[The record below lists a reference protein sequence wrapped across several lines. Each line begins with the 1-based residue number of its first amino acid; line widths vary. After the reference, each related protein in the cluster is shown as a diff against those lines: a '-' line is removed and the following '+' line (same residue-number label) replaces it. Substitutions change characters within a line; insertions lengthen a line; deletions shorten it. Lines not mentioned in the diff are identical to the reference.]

1 MAQRPVAG
9 QGSPSRLTALTLLLV
24 CLVLLLVGCAG
35 RGGEGRPGEEI
46 AGEWITIQRGDTLG
60 EIARRAEVPLVRL
73 ERFNPGVDARR
84 LAVGQRLLVPG
95 RDERAPSGG
104 PYRYRVRPGDTY
116 SAIARRFGGRADR
129 IQAANPDIAPTSLRV
144 GQLIQVPLGGRQ
156 AASAGTTAGSTGSTG
171 SKASGKRQAA
181 RPASKRL
188 PDPGD
193 LPAAARRWPWPLEEY
208 QIERAFGTDKRGT
221 LQPMLL
227 ATRRGSRAH
236 AVADGEVRFADSMR
250 QLGQVVIVHHA
261 DNLQSVYALCER
273 PLVASG
279 DAVTR
284 GTPVCEVGQQDGS
297 PRLLFDMRHGGKP
310 IDPARVLR

>member
-1 MAQRPVAG
+1 MAQCPVAG
-9 QGSPSRLTALTLLLV
+9 QGSPARLIALTLLLV
-24 CLVLLLVGCAG
+24 SLALLLVGCAG
-35 RGGEGRPGEEI
+35 GAGDSRPDRQN
-46 AGEWITIQRGDTLG
+46 AGQWITIQRGDTLG
-60 EIARRAEVPLVRL
+60 EIANRADVPLVRL
-73 ERFNPGVDARR
+73 ERFNPGIDARH
-84 LAVGQRLLVPG
+84 LAIGQRVLVPG

-116 SAIARRFGGRADR
+116 SAIAQRFGSRAER
-129 IQAANPDIAPTSLRV
+129 IQAANPGIAPTNLKV

-156 AASAGTTAGSTGSTG
+156 ATSTGTSGGSTAG
-171 SKASGKRQAA
+171 KASSTRQAS

-188 PDPGD
+188 PDPGN
-193 LPAAARRWPWPLEEY
+193 LPASAHGWPWPLDDY
-208 QIERAFGTDKRGT
+208 RVERPFGADSRGT

-227 ATRRGSRAH
+227 STRRGSRAQ

-261 DNLQSVYALCER
+261 DNLQSVYALCAK

-279 DAVTR
+279 DSVKR
-284 GTPVCEVGQQDGS
+284 GAPVCEIGQQDGS

>member
-1 MAQRPVAG
+1 MLLVG
-9 QGSPSRLTALTLLLV
+9 LTLLLA
-24 CLVLLLVGCAG
+24 GCAG
-35 RGGEGRPGEEI
+35 RSPGGGTAEEI
-46 AGEWITIQRGDTLG
+46 AGQWFTIQRGDTLG

-84 LAVGQRLLVPG
+84 LAVGRRLLVPG
-95 RDERAPSGG
+95 HDERAPSGG

-116 SAIARRFGGRADR
+116 SAIAQRFDADPDR
-129 IQAANPDIAPTSLRV
+129 IQAANPDIPPTRLMV
-144 GQLIQVPLGGRQ
+144 GQLIEVPLGGRQ
-156 AASAGTTAGSTGSTG
+156 ASAKGTSERDTGNRDAASERP
-171 SKASGKRQAA
+171 SGQPADR
-181 RPASKRL
+181 RP

-193 LPAAARRWPWPLEEY
+193 LPASARRWSWPLEEY
-208 QIERAFGTDKRGT
+208 QVERPFGADGRGT

-227 ATRRGSRAH
+227 SPRQESRAR

-261 DNLQSVYALCER
+261 DNLQSVYALCAT

-279 DAVTR
+279 DSVKR

>member
-9 QGSPSRLTALTLLLV
+9 QGSPSRLIALTLLLG
-24 CLVLLLVGCAG
+24 LALLLAGCAG
-35 RGGEGRPGEEI
+35 RGGEGRTGEAI

-95 RDERAPSGG
+95 RDERAPAGG

-129 IQAANPDIAPTSLRV
+129 IQAANPGIAPTSLSV

-156 AASAGTTAGSTGSTG
+156 AASSGRTGN
-171 SKASGKRQAA
+171 KASGKRQAA

-188 PDPGD
+188 PDPGG
-193 LPAAARRWPWPLEEY
+193 LPTSARGWPWPLDDY
-208 QIERAFGTDKRGT
+208 RVERAFGADGRGT

-227 ATRRGSRAH
+227 ATGRGSRARV
-236 AVADGEVRFADSMR
+236 VADGEVRFADSMR

-261 DNLQSVYALCER
+261 DNLQSVYALCAR

-279 DAVTR
+279 DAVKR
-284 GTPVCEVGQQDGS
+284 GAPVCEVGQQNGS